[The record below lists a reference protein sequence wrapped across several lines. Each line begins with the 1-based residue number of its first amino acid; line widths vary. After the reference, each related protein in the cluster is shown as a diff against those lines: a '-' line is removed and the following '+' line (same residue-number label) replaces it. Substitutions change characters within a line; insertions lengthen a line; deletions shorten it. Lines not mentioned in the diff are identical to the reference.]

1 MGYHRPPMRPHWR
14 RFLIWASAGLAALA
28 LAAAAVRFLAPE
40 AWGAL
45 MRRVRGEQT
54 VAGAA
59 GEIAPEV
66 GPGLA
71 ELFAGKGCKYP
82 PERLTFIA
90 LKDERRL
97 EVWAPLA
104 DGRARLVREYPVLAA
119 SGRAGPKLREGDR
132 QVPEGV
138 YGIVALNPNS
148 RFHLSM
154 MLDYPNS
161 DDVAAAERAGRSD
174 LGGEI
179 FIHGGAVSIGCL
191 AVGDRAIENLFV
203 LVADVGMENVRVIIA
218 PRDPRDGSAL
228 QPIPGLASTGPLY
241 RRVEESLRPFV
252 VPAGGSAGK
261 GG

>member
-1 MGYHRPPMRPHWR
+1 MRPHWR

-138 YGIVALNPNS
+138 YRVAGLNPNS
-148 RFHLSM
+148 RFHLSIK
-154 MLDYPNS
+154 LDYPNEF
-161 DDVAAAERAGRSD
+161 DREMARRDGRDAGN
-174 LGGEI
+174 LGGDI
-179 FIHGGAVSIGCL
+179 FIHGNAVSIGCL
-191 AVGDRAIENLFV
+191 AMGDPAIEELFLMV
-203 LVADVGMENVRVIIA
+203 KETGPERVGVIIA
-218 PRDPRDGSAL
+218 PRDFRVAGAAAPAPGAPDWTGAL
-228 QPIPGLASTGPLY
+228 YEQIRKELAAF
-241 RRVEESLRPFV
+241 R
-252 VPAGGSAGK
+252 K
-261 GG
+261 